1 MQPLFWPEISI
12 KGKLMNKF
20 CLAIDYCDINGIWVP
35 QEVTQVHWTR
45 RMRITTIA
53 RLPTMVGPWRAGDSF
68 IVSVLYLPTFIYQYA
83 QILCKDLRFRNYKR
97 KYDTGTVDLFPHR
110 SLWFSLELVY
120 RSSVNHSSQ
129 SYLNI
134 AILAPKSS
142 SVEPAEPQGLLF
154 YKFVRLMEIGI
165 AIMQIIQLWY
175 HCERAFGGVH
185 YYIFSRLKPYLK
197 LDFSV

>member
-12 KGKLMNKF
+12 KGKLRNKF
-20 CLAIDYCDINGIWVP
+20 CLVIDYCDINGIWVP

-53 RLPTMVGPWRAGDSF
+53 QLPTMVGPRCAGDSF
-68 IVSVLYLPTFIYQYA
+68 IVSVLYLPTFIYHYA

-97 KYDTGTVDLFPHR
+97 KYGTGTVDLFLHR

-142 SVEPAEPQGLLF
+142 SVEPAETAGASVLQISSFHGDRNCNNANDWTLVSLWTSLRGCTLLYF
-154 YKFVRLMEIGI
+154 F
-165 AIMQIIQLWY
+165 A
-175 HCERAFGGVH
+175 A
-185 YYIFSRLKPYLK
+185 
-197 LDFSV
+197 

>member
-12 KGKLMNKF
+12 KGKLRNKF
-20 CLAIDYCDINGIWVP
+20 CLVIDYCDINGIWVP

-53 RLPTMVGPWRAGDSF
+53 QLPTMVGPRRAGDSF
-68 IVSVLYLPTFIYQYA
+68 IVSVLYLPTFIYHYA

-154 YKFVRLMEIGI
+154 YKFVRLMGIGI
-165 AIMQIIQLWY
+165 ATMQIIQLWY
-175 HCERAFGGVH
+175 HCERAFRGVH